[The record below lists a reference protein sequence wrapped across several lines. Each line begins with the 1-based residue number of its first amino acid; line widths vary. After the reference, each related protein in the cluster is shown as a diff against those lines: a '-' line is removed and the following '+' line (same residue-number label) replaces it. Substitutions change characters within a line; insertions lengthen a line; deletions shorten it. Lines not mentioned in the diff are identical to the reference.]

1 MVHARIAGKARYD
14 PGGPS
19 SRENYEHNETT
30 AQART
35 REGREKKNSKNYTET
50 FIHSLSSILSD
61 QINPSNLFLVK
72 LNPLFSI
79 Y

>member
-19 SRENYEHNETT
+19 YEHNETT

-35 REGREKKNSKNYTET
+35 REGREKKT
-50 FIHSLSSILSD
+50 
-61 QINPSNLFLVK
+61 Q
-72 LNPLFSI
+72 
-79 Y
+79 

>member
-19 SRENYEHNETT
+19 SRENYEHNQTT

-35 REGREKKNSKNYTET
+35 REGREKKT
-50 FIHSLSSILSD
+50 
-61 QINPSNLFLVK
+61 Q
-72 LNPLFSI
+72 
-79 Y
+79 

>member
-1 MVHARIAGKARYD
+1 MLELQGRLVMILVDRVQERIMNLMKRLHKPE
-14 PGGPS
+14 PGRGE
-19 SRENYEHNETT
+19 R
-30 AQART
+30 
-35 REGREKKNSKNYTET
+35 KKPSKNYTET

>member
-1 MVHARIAGKARYD
+1 MILVDRVQERIMNIMERLYKPEPGKGER
-14 PGGPS
+14 
-19 SRENYEHNETT
+19 
-30 AQART
+30 
-35 REGREKKNSKNYTET
+35 KKKPRKNYIET
-50 FIHSLSSILSD
+50 FIHSLSSVLSD